1 MIEQI
6 KILKGIHPGFYLENE
21 LRKKNLKK
29 GTFALSIQEFPQTLV
44 TITKG
49 KRRMNTGLAL
59 KIEKSLDLE
68 EGFLMILQVYYDI
81 AQKKKQGQIH
91 HPDLSIIRPIL
102 FWDTDFNAINWGKQ
116 QRAVIQRIFDRG
128 NQSEKDEIIRFY
140 GLQTVEETLSNYAEQ
155 TSL

>member
-29 GTFALSIQEFPQTLV
+29 GTFALSLQEFPQTLV
-44 TITKG
+44 SITKG

-59 KIEKSLDLE
+59 KIENSLGLE

-81 AQKKKQGQIH
+81 AQKKKQGQIL
-91 HPDLSIIRPIL
+91 HPDFSIIRPVL
-102 FWDTDFNAINWGKQ
+102 FWDTDFKTINWQKQ
-116 QRAVIQRIFDRG
+116 KRAVIQRVFERG
-128 NQSEKDEIIRFY
+128 NQIEKDEITRFY
-140 GLQTVEETLSNYAEQ
+140 GVQTVEETISNYAE
-155 TSL
+155 

>member
-6 KILKGIHPGFYLENE
+6 KILKGLHPGFYLENE

-29 GTFALSIQEFPQTLV
+29 GKFALSLQEFPQTLV
-44 TITKG
+44 AITKG

-81 AQKKKQGQIH
+81 AQKKMQRQIH

-102 FWDTDFNAINWGKQ
+102 FWDTDFKTINWEQQ
-116 QRAVIQRIFDRG
+116 QRAVIQRVFDRG
-128 NQSEKDEIIRFY
+128 NQREKDEIKRFY
-140 GLQTVEETLSNYAEQ
+140 GLHTVEETLSDYAE
-155 TSL
+155 